1 MTDRPVKNP
10 ERVSPA
16 LWSSGPGPVGLN
28 PGGRHVIDTS
38 KESPSMA
45 KIEKTGVYENAD
57 GDRVF
62 YRENHPVHE
71 DVLADLKMVDEGV
84 PVSDTERRRLERE
97 QARMQRLR
105 DEQGT
110 DTADYGKDAGK
121 RAVFGAPENRME
133 PTPENRGDAK
143 TADDAAKSTKK

>member
-10 ERVSPA
+10 ERVSPV

-28 PGGRHVIDTS
+28 PGGRNVIDTS
-38 KESPSMA
+38 KESPGMA

-71 DVLADLKMVDEGV
+71 DVLA
-84 PVSDTERRRLERE
+84 ERE

-110 DTADYGKDAGK
+110 DTADYGSKSK
-121 RAVFGAPENRME
+121 RAKGAAPENRME
-133 PTPENRGDAK
+133 PAPENRSA
-143 TADDAAKSTKK
+143 

>member
-10 ERVSPA
+10 ERVPPA
-16 LWSSGPGPVGLN
+16 LWSSGPGPVGRN
-28 PGGRHVIDTS
+28 PGGRYVIDGT
-38 KESPSMA
+38 KETLDVA
-45 KIEKTGVYENAD
+45 KIDKTGVYENAD

-71 DVLADLKMVDEGV
+71 DVLADLKMVDEGL

-97 QARMQRLR
+97 QARMQKVR

-110 DTADYGKDAGK
+110 DTADYGDQNKRSKGAAPEN
-121 RAVFGAPENRME
+121 RAVAGAPENRS
-133 PTPENRGDAK
+133 K
-143 TADDAAKSTKK
+143 